1 MKTYTVKQIA
11 QMLNTNPETV
21 RRWIRDKKLDAAQ
34 SSRKDGNIIT
44 EEELQRFLKAT
55 PKYALRVGAGAAAAM
70 LAPGMGIP
78 LAIAAWLSSNA
89 LTQKEAQPQILTEDV
104 KQFLRQS
111 ILDHEAS
118 IKRKRENLQQLQRE
132 IDQEQSEIDKLTKLL
147 EEDL

>member
-11 QMLNTNPETV
+11 EMLNTNPETV
-21 RRWIRDKKLDAAQ
+21 RRWIRDKKLNAEQ

-55 PKYALRVGAGAAAAM
+55 PKYALRAGAGAAAAM
-70 LAPGMGIP
+70 LAPGIGIP

-89 LTQKEAQPQILTEDV
+89 LSQEKDDLRIIPEDM

-111 ILDHEAS
+111 IQEHEAN
-118 IKRKRENLQQLQRE
+118 IHRKQETIQQLQAE
-132 IDQEQSEIDKLTKLL
+132 IDQEQAEIDKLTKLL
-147 EEDL
+147 DESL

>member
-11 QMLNTNPETV
+11 QMLDTNPETV

-55 PKYALRVGAGAAAAM
+55 PKYALRVGAGAAAAL